1 MRRKC
6 VLADEPTGALDS
18 RTSVELMAL
27 FQELNREGT
36 TIVIVTHEADVA
48 GYAKRLI
55 RFLDG
60 RAFADKRQTP
70 VDAAARLAEAPGD
83 LEPAEAAE

>member
-1 MRRKC
+1 
-6 VLADEPTGALDS
+6 
-18 RTSVELMAL
+18 MAL

-36 TIVIVTHEADVA
+36 TVVVVTHEPDIA

-70 VDAAARLAEAPGD
+70 VDAAARLAETPAIA
-83 LEPAEAAE
+83 EPAEAAE